1 MGRGIYLIESL
12 AEVPIDEECVISQY
26 IDNPML
32 IDGYKFDLRIYVL
45 ITSFEPLRIYIYD
58 EGLARFASEPYT
70 TAFRDNR
77 FMHLTNY
84 SVNKKNS
91 KFIKNDD
98 YKNDKHGHKW
108 SLSAMMKH
116 MEECGVETEL
126 LWSRIYDLIIKTIL
140 SCEND
145 VVN

>member
-12 AEVPIDEECVISQY
+12 AEVPIDEEWVISQY
-26 IDNPML
+26 ISNPLL

-70 TAFRDNR
+70 NATDNK
-77 FMHLTNY
+77 FTHLTNY

-91 KFIKNDD
+91 KFVKNDD

-116 MEECGVETEL
+116 MEEIGIETEL

-140 SCEND
+140 CCENS